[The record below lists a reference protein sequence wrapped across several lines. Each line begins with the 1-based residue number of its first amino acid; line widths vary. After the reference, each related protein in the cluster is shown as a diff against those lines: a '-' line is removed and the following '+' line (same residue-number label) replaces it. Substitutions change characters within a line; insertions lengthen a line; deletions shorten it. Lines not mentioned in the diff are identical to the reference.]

1 MAELV
6 AAITSMPPNRFREV
20 SRNYI
25 QARPRR
31 LEISIATSSWTPA
44 GCDFSRQK
52 FGASLAGPFARGLAP
67 HFLMAT
73 LPRIT
78 ANELLQVSIVGQI
91 VGGTELG
98 DGASGSAH
106 CNWRLVAQPG
116 WKHLF
121 GEVAGASQSD
131 MPDTS
136 QSDMPESTM
145 YVWCHPLDACFEC
158 ENVRAQEAWPRLEL
172 EVRWRD
178 IYDRSDLEGYGV
190 MSVPPLP
197 GVHQLVCRLWRPR
210 GSMGER
216 FVAYVMGGRPH
227 LKNNGLILIIKV
239 LQKARL
245 VC

>member
-1 MAELV
+1 MGLPV
-6 AAITSMPPNRFREV
+6 RED
-20 SRNYI
+20 
-25 QARPRR
+25 AH
-31 LEISIATSSWTPA
+31 L
-44 GCDFSRQK
+44 
-52 FGASLAGPFARGLAP
+52 
-67 HFLMAT
+67 FLMAT

-190 MSVPPLP
+190 VSVPPLP

-210 GSMGER
+210 GSMRER

-227 LKNNGLILIIKV
+227 LKNNGLVFGVAEEMDNGGKQL
-239 LQKARL
+239 ARAVGERRL
-245 VC
+245 LTEPAGTVHISLAVCVQRKLKPDTD